1 MALAIIA
8 CAAMLGTL
16 SCKNAT
22 ADSAETEEMADDMA
36 GEEEQGDADEWYYRV
51 VLEKRKIQPGTEH
64 TIDCPFY
71 VEGLSLLNHN
81 GDYLA
86 YNDEVDYQ
94 YYVTPFLFACQLAK
108 EGEFATEKEW
118 RRFEKEVLDKTRYVA
133 NYAQCLDEISD
144 TEWREKAKRL
154 WYDQF
159 KNKPICVGE
168 SGYGYQK
175 FLYCSPFDYECILPF
190 TVKRVNGNNK
200 YGLPEGAVFMFGS
213 IF

>member
-1 MALAIIA
+1 MS
-8 CAAMLGTL
+8 GQL
-16 SCKNAT
+16 S
-22 ADSAETEEMADDMA
+22 
-36 GEEEQGDADEWYYRV
+36 W
-51 VLEKRKIQPGTEH
+51 
-64 TIDCPFY
+64 
-71 VEGLSLLNHN
+71 
-81 GDYLA
+81 
-86 YNDEVDYQ
+86 
-94 YYVTPFLFACQLAK
+94 
-108 EGEFATEKEW
+108 
-118 RRFEKEVLDKTRYVA
+118 TRYVA